1 MRGTIEGSNG
11 GVATP
16 KTMEDQRELSE
27 LSEHAETRLAYA
39 RAVGARLRAVR
50 HQTGLS
56 LMDVEAMSNQ
66 EFRQSVLGSYER
78 GDRAITVPRLQ
89 RLARIYDV
97 PIDQLLPPEN
107 TSFAARPAAGDDSDG
122 LPRPAREQR
131 LKVSIDLPKLRAG
144 SGPERELLRRF
155 LEMIQPQRQDF
166 NGRMI
171 TIRSGDLHVI
181 ACILGITPDAM
192 DRRLDDLGLRVDFF
206 AT

>member
-1 MRGTIEGSNG
+1 
-11 GVATP
+11 
-16 KTMEDQRELSE
+16 MEDQSE
-27 LSEHAETRLAYA
+27 LPETSEHAQTRLAYA
-39 RAVGARLRAVR
+39 RAVGSRLRAVR

-97 PIDQLLPPEN
+97 PIDQLLPPEH
-107 TSFAARPAAGDDSDG
+107 TSYATRPFVGEDSDG
-122 LPRPAREQR
+122 QSHAGREQR
-131 LKVSIDLPKLRAG
+131 LKVTIDLPKLRAG
-144 SGPERELLRRF
+144 TGPERELLRRF
-155 LEMIQPQRQDF
+155 LEMIQLQRQDF

-171 TIRSGDLHVI
+171 TIRSGDLHII

-192 DRRLDDLGLRVDFF
+192 DRRLDDLGLRVDVF

>member
-1 MRGTIEGSNG
+1 
-11 GVATP
+11 
-16 KTMEDQRELSE
+16 MEDQPELPETSE
-27 LSEHAETRLAYA
+27 YAQTRLAYA
-39 RAVGARLRAVR
+39 RAVGSRLRAVR

-97 PIDQLLPPEN
+97 PIDQLLPPEH
-107 TSFAARPAAGDDSDG
+107 TSYATRPLAGDESDG
-122 LPRPAREQR
+122 VARTSREQR
-131 LKVSIDLPKLRAG
+131 LKVSIDLPKLRNGA
-144 SGPERELLRRF
+144 GPEHELLRRF
-155 LEMIQPQRQDF
+155 LEMIQLQRQDF

-171 TIRSGDLHVI
+171 TIRSGDLHII

-192 DRRLDDLGLRVDFF
+192 DRRLDDLGLRVDVL

>member
-1 MRGTIEGSNG
+1 MDN
-11 GVATP
+11 
-16 KTMEDQRELSE
+16 QRELPDTSD
-27 LSEHAETRLAYA
+27 HVETRSAYA
-39 RAVGARLRAVR
+39 RAIGARLRSVR

-56 LMDVEAMSNQ
+56 LMDVEALSNQ

-97 PIDQLLPPEN
+97 PIDQLLPPED
-107 TSFAARPAAGDDSDG
+107 TSYAARPVADADG
-122 LPRPAREQR
+122 SLHPGRFQEH
-131 LKVSIDLPKLRAG
+131 KVSIDLAKLRAG

-155 LEMIQPQRQDF
+155 LEMIQLQRQDF

-171 TIRSGDLHVI
+171 TIRSGDVHVI

-192 DRRLDDLGLRVDFF
+192 DRRLDDLGLRVPG
-206 AT
+206 